1 MQSNPQPSSPS
12 TSAPSDAGD
21 YVFCSLGCGV
31 AIGKRGA
38 RSRPC
43 CRCVPVYRTLV
54 ADAKA
59 LREILLVGPA

>member
-1 MQSNPQPSSPS
+1 MS
-12 TSAPSDAGD
+12 TLAAQRAGD
-21 YVFCSLGCGV
+21 FVFCSLGCGV

-38 RSRPC
+38 KSRPC